1 MSALPDP
8 LVRLVLPWRDGD
20 ATDPRVALLVVLA
33 VAALVAWSVAATV
46 PAFEAAVSGTTT
58 VDNPS
63 YPGDVLCENDAF
75 DRKPSGCDEP
85 KTVQRELAPHA
96 AATASNLVLPF
107 GLAVVFAWPL
117 TAAVVWTLTGASGAS
132 GAFRDVLAE
141 SAWAFV
147 PFLIPAAAR
156 PFSVESAA
164 SAADSPGTLDG
175 VAAAVRSVL
184 VGFES
189 EPLALLSFVALA
201 WSAYV
206 LAGATLRTR
215 DVTPGRA
222 VAAAV
227 GPAILLGLLSAV
239 GGAGGTLRGEAFG
252 YALLCSLVGL
262 PLFAAPRAVIEL
274 NKRTELIGFRNAG
287 SVEPEEWYVALH
299 RVGGLGSVGLGYA
312 LAGGPSLLV

>member
-8 LVRLVLPWRDGD
+8 FVRLVLPWRDGD

-33 VAALVAWSVAATV
+33 VAALVAWSVAAAA
-46 PAFEAAVSGTTT
+46 PAFEAHVSGTTT

-96 AATASNLVLPF
+96 ATTASNLVLPF
-107 GLAVVFAWPL
+107 GLAVVFGWLL
-117 TAAVVWTLTGASGAS
+117 TAAVVWTLTGASRAS

-147 PFLIPAAAR
+147 PFLLPAAAR
-156 PFSVESAA
+156 PFYVESVA

-175 VAAAVRSVL
+175 VAAAVRSIL

-189 EPLALLSFVALA
+189 EPLAVLSFVALA

-206 LAGATLRTR
+206 LAGAALRTR
-215 DVTPGRA
+215 AVAPGRA

-227 GPAILLGLLSAV
+227 GPAVLLGLLSAV
-239 GGAGGTLRGEAFG
+239 GGAGLVLRGEAFG
-252 YALLCSLVGL
+252 YALLFSLVGL

-274 NKRTELIGFRNAG
+274 NKRVELIGFRNAD
-287 SVEPEEWYVALH
+287 SVEPEGWYVALH
-299 RVGGLGSVGLGYA
+299 RLGGLGSACLGYV
-312 LAGGPSLLV
+312 LVDGPALLV